1 MRPIDRTDGPSSPG
15 PKSRPPR
22 PPAEE
27 KEPQDG
33 VQLSRSR
40 TASGRFRVKR
50 GDTKLKTLRE
60 TYGLDFA
67 AGLPGNMPLAILRAA
82 SGLSLSQMLEQP
94 EKLEEATEKV
104 KKEKTLVRL
113 YQDSPGAGGGYPPES
128 SALDT
133 DSPGAGGGYPPYQS
147 IDSPGAGGGYPPA
160 DTVDSPGAGG
170 GYPPYQS
177 VPPGKDPAK
186 EPAKEPSPEPE
197 PPKGPSEPP
206 QNPA

>member
-1 MRPIDRTDGPSSPG
+1 MRPIDPSNPL
-15 PKSRPPR
+15 
-22 PPAEE
+22 PPARPKNRPSQPPSDD

-33 VQLSRSR
+33 VQLSRTR

-94 EKLEEATEKV
+94 EKLEEATQKV

-128 SALDT
+128 AVDT
-133 DSPGAGGGYPPYQS
+133 DSPGAGGGYPPYQT

-160 DTVDSPGAGG
+160 ETVDSPGAGG

-177 VPPGKDPAK
+177 VPPGKEPSREPSK
-186 EPAKEPSPEPE
+186 EPPAEPQ
-197 PPKGPSEPP
+197 KGPSDPP
-206 QNPA
+206 RSPA